1 MENNQSEFIGAY
13 YDIAASCM
21 EKSYK
26 RVKPFMSFSTK
37 ANKGKGIRKIL
48 IAVFI
53 GIALLGT
60 GTAAAVGSLCV
71 TDVWSEEG
79 IVRVVSFSTDEREI
93 VERSGTEFT
102 ENDALILDLFF
113 GEGKN
118 NIIIVAK
125 PHTVKIYRDG
135 KYLKEVTAAGSVE
148 NALKKA
154 QVKLK
159 EGDVYSP
166 YLNSTITED
175 SRIDITSGFVVT
187 IKADSQTKKIGFA
200 GGTVRQALLEAGI
213 TLSDDDIISPAPE
226 KVLKKKTTVTVK
238 RVTFEENVKT
248 LPIEYESV
256 IKYDD
261 TMYEDESKTQ
271 TKGKDG
277 KKKVYYLTKFV
288 DGVEEQSVP
297 FKVETIKEAKN
308 KVTVKGTK
316 KRPLKYVS
324 GTRVFSEITPPFPIE
339 LDESNRPV
347 KYEKI
352 ITGKATAYCGGGI
365 TATGQ
370 KAMPGRIAVNPR
382 QIPYGTKM
390 YVVSSD
396 GKWVYGYCV
405 ASDTGG
411 FVKKRSAIAD
421 LYMHSYND
429 CMQFGRR
436 NVDIYILEWG

>member
-1 MENNQSEFIGAY
+1 
-13 YDIAASCM
+13 
-21 EKSYK
+21 
-26 RVKPFMSFSTK
+26 MSFSTK